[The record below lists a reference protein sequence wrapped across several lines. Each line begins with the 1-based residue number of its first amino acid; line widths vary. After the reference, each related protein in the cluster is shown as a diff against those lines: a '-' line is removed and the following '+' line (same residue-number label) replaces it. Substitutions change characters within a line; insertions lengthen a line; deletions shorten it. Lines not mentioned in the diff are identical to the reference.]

1 MAAVSGL
8 PFGRNGN
15 IGLGDVFCM
24 RGHSRILMVFC
35 LSACKD
41 RDAIPAIR
49 FCFFA
54 SAMLCVEVFVFVVNA
69 IFMPSRRG
77 QHIAV
82 LQGL

>member
-35 LSACKD
+35 LPARKD
-41 RDAIPAIR
+41 RDKIPAIK

-69 IFMPSRRG
+69 IFMPSRHAPRT
-77 QHIAV
+77 AV